1 MYSGNKEYFAL
12 KRQLIDEAKLKL
24 DALPRESFSN
34 RLMMNS
40 SNVEIDGNN
49 NGFDSNF
56 NDIIKRRKTLKSSPP
71 PQQSSSVQKLPNVA
85 FPGITFVYEWYDNN
99 DHIFGY
105 GCNSSGIACC
115 MKPNVTP
122 GLFVITSNVPVLR
135 EICALYGHR
144 IEVYNIMYKANNFAI
159 WDLFS
164 NRSVANDCYLVKIIT
179 ITVVEAMKLYS
190 NFKYNKHS
198 YKYVGVP
205 LYYDVTKQILFE
217 LMIRRI
223 QRQVNLNE
231 TNIDYTV
238 PDTVMHWFDDN
249 LNMYE
254 QYPAPNIPI
263 ITFDIETVSDDPH
276 RVPTGD
282 AIQDVLYSVSI
293 HHTHTN
299 VLYSLIYLPLRDL
312 SDEMLHEKIIN
323 DGYDVVPDKKVDSTQ
338 CINKLECFSNEYDLL
353 KRTMDLL
360 TLGNK
365 LHILLGYNSI
375 SYDIKYLLVRCVFYN
390 IYVDKFIWREGY
402 SFGIEQMHLD
412 LFRIIVMRYRFKSY
426 TLNEVSRAIM
436 KDSKTG
442 VSAVALRYTFFK
454 MLKTQKFFNHDES
467 NENLPSIRDTLHY
480 NNADTLLVS
489 KLESRTRSIQFVIQ
503 RAMAC
508 QVPLSAMTTNY
519 NKMQYKLWN
528 ECFVV
533 GLNMKI
539 FLTTFK
545 SDVANIKC
553 PLASQYS
560 PNDIIDLTL
569 NLSDKLN
576 ANDKLMN
583 SNTAAHQSNVLTSN
597 LNNLSGSD
605 STTTT
610 TTTNAHQITQ
620 QQQQQSQPQ
629 QQSLLHTRY
638 MSVPEKKAKFPGGA
652 NFCLGEINADNV
664 QMYDYVT
671 AYPLLMDRKN
681 ISDETLTIF
690 PASILLMLYP
700 SIVNHHEFKTYDY
713 LAHSGLTKTETI
725 ILYYQYIYDGLYCG
739 AEFPF
744 IQSELYRRQDS
755 PVIIIWEGRR
765 GVLSEIVAKFNETR
779 AKTKIM
785 RKTLDEAYTLV
796 EEKIQNLIEQ
806 KQMID
811 EMMATMNTTT
821 NTNDVEENEP
831 HLKETND
838 DLDLFGFDDDSHDG
852 SSNDVDNDTNANNS
866 NVIDSNENDIF
877 DTNFGYDD
885 SDDEPNVDIDKNAKV
900 QDSTTTDNNDDDDLF
915 NFGYDDDGSD
925 NELNT
930 IGNHGLTTYNDK
942 DHGSSNNDDN
952 DDGVCHFD
960 KDENKNNNC
969 CIGSTE
975 SGCCT
980 AVNHNCNCMC
990 DETNNNNSRQ
1000 QIDCVHLSTAA
1011 TAAADSISTSKD
1023 AKIKTSFHFEFVN
1036 KYIDVYDNQMC
1047 VINNDELDRCSDP
1060 IKCLY
1065 EILENIMI
1073 ERSTISNSYDLQKSI
1088 VSSIYG
1094 CVGKMIHVVAAGIT
1108 CMTRNALLA
1117 SAQYCQSLNYEVL
1130 YLDTDSIMITGCTDD
1145 LSSEL
1150 NRRFPHMEMEMKVA
1164 RKCMFVKRKTYYKF
1178 DDGILKYGQNVNG
1191 PNSWRLCVEYFNS
1204 QDNITTNDDIYTSFY
1219 QFYLN
1224 VYAKLK
1230 SFTKVCPEFLELFT
1244 QTIKT
1249 KDEYKTMTVAAK
1261 FKSYLSKHYPAI
1273 AGSNKHKIFYYLEN
1287 TVMMPCLRPELD
1299 IKSVDDI
1306 RNVNLFKYYQNMFTT
1321 IFNLIKFHIRKNNEP
1336 YKVTISSKY
1345 VLLIMLKAYLDAY
1358 EHVFSTNLIDKP
1370 TIVETTDADEIFCK
1384 EIYEETLYDTN
1395 DNI

>member
-12 KRQLIDEAKLKL
+12 KRQLIDEAKIKL
-24 DALPRESFSN
+24 GALPCESYSN
-34 RLMMNS
+34 KLMSS
-40 SNVEIDGNN
+40 SNVNEIDVKT
-49 NGFDSNF
+49 DQSF
-56 NDIIKRRKTLKSSPP
+56 NSHFRDIIKRRKTTKTNATKTPITFDNCMDSKKNSST
-71 PQQSSSVQKLPNVA
+71 SA
-85 FPGITFVYEWYDNN
+85 FPGLTFVYEWYDNN
-99 DHIFGY
+99 ENIFGY
-105 GCNSSGIACC
+105 GCNSSGVACC
-115 MKPNVTP
+115 VKPNVMP

-135 EICALYGHR
+135 EICSLHGYR
-144 IEVYNIMYKANNFAI
+144 IEIYDIMYKANNFAI

-164 NRSVANDCYLVKIIT
+164 NPNVATECYLVKIIT
-179 ITVVEAMKLYS
+179 TTVVEAIKLYS

-217 LMIRRI
+217 LLILRVQQQI
-223 QRQVNLNE
+223 NANIS
-231 TNIDYTV
+231 NIDYTV
-238 PDTVMHWFDDN
+238 PDTVMHWFDEN
-249 LNMYE
+249 LNIYG
-254 QYPAPNIPI
+254 QFAAPQIPI

-299 VLYSLIYLPLRDL
+299 ILYSLIYLPLRGF
-312 SDEMLHEKIIN
+312 SEEMLHDKILN
-323 DGYDVVPDKKVDSTQ
+323 DGYDMVPDKKVDNSQ
-338 CINKLECFSNEYDLL
+338 CKNNLECFSNEYDLL

-375 SYDIKYLLVRCVFYN
+375 SYDIKYLLIRCVFYN

-426 TLNEVSRAIM
+426 TLNEVSRSIM

-454 MLKTQKFFNHDES
+454 MLKTQKFLNHNES
-467 NENLPSIRDTLHY
+467 NEKLPSIRDTLHY

-489 KLESRTRSIQFVIQ
+489 KLESRTRSIEFVIQ

-545 SDVANIKC
+545 SDIADIKC
-553 PLASQYS
+553 PFVSNYSQ
-560 PNDIIDLTL
+560 NDTIDLVL

-583 SNTAAHQSNVLTSN
+583 CNVQPPSTVLTSN
-597 LNNLSGSD
+597 MNND
-605 STTTT
+605 
-610 TTTNAHQITQ
+610 HQIMQQPQQ
-620 QQQQQSQPQ
+620 QQQQQS
-629 QQSLLHTRY
+629 LLRTRY
-638 MSVPEKKAKFPGGA
+638 ASVPDKKAKFPGGA

-700 SIVNHHEFKTYDY
+700 KIQNHHEFKTYDY

-739 AEFPF
+739 GEFPF
-744 IQSELYRRQDS
+744 IQSELYRRHDS

-796 EEKIQNLIEQ
+796 EEKIQTLIEQ

-811 EMMATMNTTT
+811 ELTAITSA
-821 NTNDVEENEP
+821 DGPEI
-831 HLKETND
+831 KEIAAND
-838 DLDLFGFDDDSHDG
+838 DLNGDFGLFGFDDDSQDG
-852 SSNDVDNDTNANNS
+852 DVNNDTDRDNNVR
-866 NVIDSNENDIF
+866 NVNNNDTDCYEKRTENDISDANFGF
-877 DTNFGYDD
+877 DDSDNDHNDDDIANFGYD
-885 SDDEPNVDIDKNAKV
+885 V
-900 QDSTTTDNNDDDDLF
+900 
-915 NFGYDDDGSD
+915 
-925 NELNT
+925 
-930 IGNHGLTTYNDK
+930 
-942 DHGSSNNDDN
+942 DDN
-952 DDGVCHFD
+952 DDGND
-960 KDENKNNNC
+960 NSANNNITITASC
-969 CIGSTE
+969 MNDIHGLHMCKHGDHESINVDGDDDDVVVVVGGGDVPCQTNNTGCKYDDWSGVETGSTM
-975 SGCCT
+975 
-980 AVNHNCNCMC
+980 VNHKCNCIC
-990 DETNNNNSRQ
+990 DKTNNDNNNSRQ
-1000 QIDCVHLSTAA
+1000 QINCARLSN
-1011 TAAADSISTSKD
+1011 AADLIYTIEES
-1023 AKIKTSFHFEFVN
+1023 KIKNPFHFEFVN
-1036 KYIDVYDNQMC
+1036 KYITVYENQMC
-1047 VINNDELDRCSDP
+1047 VINNDELYQCSDA
-1060 IKCLY
+1060 IKCLE
-1065 EILENIMI
+1065 EILDNIML
-1073 ERSTISNSYDLQKSI
+1073 ERSKISNSYDLQKSI

-1094 CVGKMIHVVAAGIT
+1094 CVGKMIPVVAAGIT

-1117 SAQYCQSLNYEVL
+1117 SAQYCRSLNYEVL
-1130 YLDTDSIMITGCTDD
+1130 YLDTDSIMITGCAED

-1204 QDNITTNDDIYTSFY
+1204 QDNISTNDDIYASFY
-1219 QFYLN
+1219 QFYINAYL
-1224 VYAKLK
+1224 KLK
-1230 SFTKVCPEFLELFT
+1230 SFKTVCPEFLELFT

-1261 FKSYLSKHYPAI
+1261 FKSYLSNNYPAI

-1299 IKSVDDI
+1299 IKSIDDI

-1345 VLLIMLKAYLDAY
+1345 VLLIMLKAYLDVY
-1358 EHVFSTNLIDKP
+1358 EYIFSTNLVDKP
-1370 TIVETTDADEIFCK
+1370 TIVETTDADEIFCEK
-1384 EIYEETLYDTN
+1384 IYEETLYDSN
-1395 DNI
+1395 